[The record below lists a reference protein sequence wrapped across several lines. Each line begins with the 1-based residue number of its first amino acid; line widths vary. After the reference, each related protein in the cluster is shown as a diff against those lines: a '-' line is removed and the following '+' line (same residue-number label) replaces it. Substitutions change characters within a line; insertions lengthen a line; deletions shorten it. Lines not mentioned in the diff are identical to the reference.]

1 MSHNSRKKCHNRV
14 SIWDS
19 GMGDDCEGSV
29 NPNEVM
35 SVSEGVLA
43 GWWPKPRRHGIGWII
58 PYLFN
63 SPQWGS
69 CSTMAR
75 IWRPMACLKDSGL
88 VYSKPHKNKKSSS
101 CLVIHSHVKCRWRC
115 LHMFLCGSS
124 VLSFFLQWLAQF
136 LTRCRKL

>member
-1 MSHNSRKKCHNRV
+1 
-14 SIWDS
+14 
-19 GMGDDCEGSV
+19 MGDDCEGSV

-75 IWRPMACLKDSGL
+75 IWQSMACLKDSGL
-88 VYSKPHKNKKSSS
+88 VYSKPHKNKKAQA
-101 CLVIHSHVKCRWRC
+101 
-115 LHMFLCGSS
+115 
-124 VLSFFLQWLAQF
+124 VLSYTAMLSAGGGVCTCSYVGLQSSLSF
-136 LTRCRKL
+136 CSG